1 VIMSQEK
8 HLIKAREEFE
18 ALLDW
23 IDQADDEGLRI
34 DQVERGLFSR
44 LLAIGFRLLE
54 AYVAKFGSGDA
65 GETVEQAGRMLRR
78 STEPHRRR
86 YVSIFGEL
94 MIERFVYAVRPKQK
108 IEYVL
113 VDRQLGLPQ
122 GECSYVLEDWLQ
134 KLCVK
139 ESFDEG
145 VQTLYD
151 WLGVKLNV
159 RGAESI
165 NRRLA
170 QHAESYRE
178 SETSPPAEEEGEI
191 IVLAGD
197 GKGVPMRRPLEERVG
212 HSKRRGKGEKKNKK
226 QMAYVGAVYT
236 IDRYRRTSDDVVDEV
251 HREKCAAD
259 RPKPKHK
266 RVWVE
271 MTRQRDDAPAN
282 GKTRLFAQ
290 LGVEVAGRDTDQN
303 KPIVCLMDGERAL
316 WAAMRQWLPEQTV
329 GILDLYHVMARIPG
343 MKRLWKAA
351 HCFHAE
357 KSDAAESFVTDRLRM
372 LLEGKVSYLIGGLRR
387 KMASLSSAKRK
398 RLQTAIGYLENNH
411 SHMRYDEYLAA
422 GYPIGS
428 GVIEGACR
436 HVVKDRMEL
445 SGMRWTVEG
454 AQAMLHLRSI
464 YLNGD
469 WKEFDEHRIQN
480 EQNTLYKKAA

>member
-1 VIMSQEK
+1 MIMAQEK
-8 HLIKAREEFE
+8 HFIKAQNEFD
-18 ALLDW
+18 ALLGW
-23 IDQADDEGLRI
+23 IGQADEEGLRI

-44 LLAIGFRLLE
+44 LLAIGFVLLE
-54 AYVAKFGSGDA
+54 AFVAKFGRGDA
-65 GETVEQAGRMLRR
+65 GETARREGRTLRR
-78 STEPHRRR
+78 SRDSHSRR
-86 YVSIFGEL
+86 YLSIFGEL
-94 MIERFVYAVRPKQK
+94 MIQRFVYAIRPKQK
-108 IEYVL
+108 IEHVP
-113 VDRQLGLPQ
+113 VDEQLGLPQ

-139 ESFDEG
+139 DSFDEG
-145 VQTLYD
+145 VQTLHD

-159 RGAESI
+159 RSAEAS
-165 NRRLA
+165 NRRMA
-170 QHAESYRE
+170 KHAESYRE
-178 SETSPPAEEEGEI
+178 SQPHPPSEEEGEI

-197 GKGVPMRRPLEERVG
+197 GKGVPMRRPLQQRIDR
-212 HSKRRGKGEKKNKK
+212 SKRRGKGEKKNKK

-251 HREKCAAD
+251 HREECAAD
-259 RPKPKHK
+259 RPQPQHK

-271 MTRQRDDAPAN
+271 MTGQRDDAPAN

-290 LGVEVAGRDTDQN
+290 LGVEVEQRDTDQN

-316 WAAMRQWLPEQTV
+316 WAAMRQWLPERTV
-329 GILDLYHVMARIPG
+329 GILDLYHVIEY
-343 MKRLWKAA
+343 LWKAA

-357 KSDAAESFVTDRLRM
+357 KSDAAEDFVTARLRM
-372 LLEGKVSYLIGGLRR
+372 LLDGKVGYLIGGLQR
-387 KMASLSSAKRK
+387 KLASLCGAKRK
-398 RLQTAIGYLENNH
+398 RLLAVIGYLENNR

-445 SGMRWTVEG
+445 SGMRWTVDG
-454 AQAMLHLRSI
+454 AQAMLYLRSI

-469 WKEFDEHRIQN
+469 WKEFDEHRIQT
-480 EQNTLYKKAA
+480 EQNTLYRKAA

>member
-1 VIMSQEK
+1 MIMAQEK
-8 HLIKAREEFE
+8 HIIKAREEFD

-23 IDQADDEGLRI
+23 IDQADEEGLRI

-44 LLAIGFRLLE
+44 LLAIGFVLLE
-54 AYVAKFGSGDA
+54 AFVAKFGPGDA
-65 GETVEQAGRMLRR
+65 GKTVEREGHTLRR
-78 STEPHRRR
+78 SADLHNRR
-86 YVSIFGEL
+86 YLSIFGEL
-94 MIERFVYAVRPKQK
+94 MIQRFVYAIRPKQK
-108 IEYVL
+108 IEYAA
-113 VDRQLGLPQ
+113 VDEQLGLPQ

-139 ESFDEG
+139 DSFDEG
-145 VQTLYD
+145 VQTLHD

-159 RGAESI
+159 RITESI
-165 NRRLA
+165 NRRMA
-170 QHAESYRE
+170 KHAESYRE
-178 SETSPPAEEEGEI
+178 SQPHPLAKEEGEI
-191 IVLAGD
+191 IVVAGD
-197 GKGVPMRRPLEERVG
+197 GKGVPMRRSLQQRIN
-212 HSKRRGKGEKKNKK
+212 HAKRRGKGEKKNKK
-226 QMAYVGAVYT
+226 QMAYVGAAYT
-236 IDRYRRTSDDVVDEV
+236 IDRFCRTPEDVLDEV
-251 HREKCAAD
+251 CRKECAKD
-259 RPKPKHK
+259 RPQPKHK

-271 MTRQRDDAPAN
+271 MTQQREDAPAN

-290 LGVEVAGRDTDQN
+290 LGVEVESRARRRN

-329 GILDLYHVMARIPG
+329 GILDLYHVMEY
-343 MKRLWKAA
+343 LWKAA

-357 KSDAAESFVTDRLRM
+357 KSDEAEDFVTDRLRM
-372 LLEGKVSYLIGGLRR
+372 LLEGKVGYLIGGLRR
-387 KMASLSSAKRK
+387 KVASLCGIKRK
-398 RLQTAIGYLENNH
+398 RLLTVIGYLENNR
-411 SHMRYDEYLAA
+411 SHMRYDEYLTE

-469 WKEFDEHRIQN
+469 WKEFDKHRIQN
-480 EQNTLYKKAA
+480 EQNTLYRKAA